1 MARAKSPD
9 GREWEIKSVRE
20 RFSLEGAGSLGSVV
34 VTVIL
39 VALIIVLAIWSPLWA
54 IVGGVVLLIWLI
66 ERVTYLARPRL
77 FARTPGPPPHE
88 IAWKAT
94 GRFGHGELEQRVAHA
109 IEAGNPDSEP
119 PGLRLIEP

>member
-1 MARAKSPD
+1 MAQAKSPD
-9 GREWEIKSVRE
+9 GRVWEIESVRE
-20 RFSLEGAGSLGSVV
+20 RVSFEDSGSLGSVV

-39 VALIIVLAIWSPLWA
+39 VVLIVLLAIWSLVWA
-54 IVGGVVLLIWLI
+54 ILGGVVLLIWLI

-77 FARTPGPPPHE
+77 FARTAGPPPHE
-88 IAWKAT
+88 VAWKAT
-94 GRFGHGELEQRVAHA
+94 GRFGHGELERRVASA